1 VHLLDIVA
9 VLLVLAQLL
18 HQRPQRLLLLLRLL
32 EVRQHL
38 LLLGKHQVRLQAS
51 ARGRGLLMEWA
62 VLVRL
67 TVAFV
72 FLGSSVAKLLRPSVL
87 TRSLQAYPMIP
98 GAAARPL
105 AVLLTVTEAA
115 IAIGLL
121 AGVQPQL
128 ALLGA
133 GILLALFAVVTA
145 MTLRRRGPLDCG
157 CLGGVVKLRLGW
169 MSVVSNVL
177 LGVLAVAAV
186 AVAGDFVAAE
196 RALGLQSWVV
206 LWGSALL
213 LAATYWLVAYAQSVT
228 QLVAEAIS
236 REST

>member
-1 VHLLDIVA
+1 VYVLENVS

-18 HQRPQRLLLLLRLL
+18 HQRPPRLLLLLRLL
-32 EVRQHL
+32 EVREHL
-38 LLLGKHQVRLQAS
+38 LLLGKHQVHLQAS
-51 ARGRGLLMEWA
+51 SRGRGLLMEWA

-67 TVAFV
+67 TVGFV
-72 FLGSSVAKLLRPSVL
+72 FLGSSAAKLVRPSAL

-105 AVLLTVTEAA
+105 AVLLTVAEGA

-121 AGVQPQL
+121 GGVQPQV

-145 MTLRRRGPLDCG
+145 MTVRRKGPLDCG
-157 CLGGVVKLRLGW
+157 CLGGMVKLRLGW
-169 MSVVSNVL
+169 MSVVSNML
-177 LGVLAVAAV
+177 LSVLALAA
-186 AVAGDFVAAE
+186 AALAGDFVAAE
-196 RALGLQSWVV
+196 GVLAPQSWVV
-206 LWGSALL
+206 LGGSASL

-228 QLVAEAIS
+228 QLVAETIS
-236 REST
+236 RESP

>member
-1 VHLLDIVA
+1 
-9 VLLVLAQLL
+9 
-18 HQRPQRLLLLLRLL
+18 
-32 EVRQHL
+32 
-38 LLLGKHQVRLQAS
+38 
-51 ARGRGLLMEWA
+51 MEWA

-67 TVAFV
+67 TVGLV

-105 AVLLTVTEAA
+105 AVLLTVAEGA

-121 AGVQPQL
+121 AGVQPQV

-145 MTLRRRGPLDCG
+145 MTLRRKGPVDCG
-157 CLGGVVKLRLGW
+157 CLGGIVKLRLGW
-169 MSVVSNVL
+169 MSVASNVL
-177 LGVLAVAAV
+177 LSVLALAA
-186 AVAGDFVAAE
+186 AALAGDFLAE
-196 RALGLQSWVV
+196 GALAPQSWVV
-206 LWGSALL
+206 LWGSASL
-213 LAATYWLVAYAQSVT
+213 LAAAYWLVAYAQSVT

-236 REST
+236 RESP

>member
-1 VHLLDIVA
+1 VHVLDIVP

-18 HQRPQRLLLLLRLL
+18 HQRPPRLLLLLRLL
-32 EVRQHL
+32 EVREHF

-51 ARGRGLLMEWA
+51 SRGCGLLMEWA

-67 TVAFV
+67 TVGFV

-98 GAAARPL
+98 GAVARPL
-105 AVLLTVTEAA
+105 AVVLTVAEGA

-121 AGVQPQL
+121 AGVQPQV
-128 ALLGA
+128 ALLGS

-145 MTLRRRGPLDCG
+145 MTVRRKGPLDCG
-157 CLGGVVKLRLGW
+157 CLGGMVKLRLGW
-169 MSVVSNVL
+169 MSVVNNVL
-177 LGVLAVAAV
+177 LSVLAVAAV
-186 AVAGDFVAAE
+186 AFAGDFVAAE
-196 RALGLQSWVV
+196 GALAPQSWVV
-206 LWGSALL
+206 LWGSASL

>member
-1 VHLLDIVA
+1 
-9 VLLVLAQLL
+9 
-18 HQRPQRLLLLLRLL
+18 
-32 EVRQHL
+32 
-38 LLLGKHQVRLQAS
+38 
-51 ARGRGLLMEWA
+51 MEWA

-67 TVAFV
+67 TVGFV
-72 FLGSSVAKLLRPSVL
+72 FLGSSVAKLLRPSAL

-105 AVLLTVTEAA
+105 AVLLTVAEGA

-121 AGVQPQL
+121 AGVQPQV

-133 GILLALFAVVTA
+133 GTLLALFAVVTA
-145 MTLRRRGPLDCG
+145 MTVRRKGPLDCG
-157 CLGGVVKLRLGW
+157 CLGGMVKLRLGW

-196 RALGLQSWVV
+196 GALGLQSWVV
-206 LWGSALL
+206 LWGSASL

>member
-1 VHLLDIVA
+1 
-9 VLLVLAQLL
+9 
-18 HQRPQRLLLLLRLL
+18 
-32 EVRQHL
+32 
-38 LLLGKHQVRLQAS
+38 
-51 ARGRGLLMEWA
+51 MEWA

-67 TVAFV
+67 TVGLV

-121 AGVQPQL
+121 GGVQPQV
-128 ALLGA
+128 ALLGS
-133 GILLALFAVVTA
+133 GILLVLFAVVTA

-177 LGVLAVAAV
+177 LGVLALAA
-186 AVAGDFVAAE
+186 AALAGDFVAGE
-196 RALGLQSWVV
+196 GALAAQSWVV

-228 QLVAEAIS
+228 QVVAEAIS